1 MTDDHHF
8 IPCSDAINIYNLS
21 LLCLNPT
28 HVNLECV
35 SNLGGFDS
43 DDTSYALTYGLRI
56 SIGVWCILVAIV
68 GIFGNLLTLFA
79 LPYDHKQRYKNG
91 RCNFETWNTSTIFI
105 INLARI
111 DLFFCIF
118 CMPTFIFPL
127 LTQRPLDARLCRGK
141 IFFRLLSDLLRYIL
155 H

>member
-8 IPCSDAINIYNLS
+8 IPCSDSNNIYNLS

-28 HVNLECV
+28 NVNLECV
-35 SNLGGFDS
+35 SNLSRFDS
-43 DDTSYALTYGLRI
+43 DDTSYDLTYALRI
-56 SIGVWCILVAIV
+56 SVGVWCILVAIV

-79 LPYDHKQRYKNG
+79 LPYDYKRRYRNVS
-91 RCNFETWNTSTIFI
+91 NSETWNTSTIFI

-111 DLFFCIF
+111 DLVFCIF

-127 LTQRPLDARLCRGK
+127 LTQRPLDAQLCRGK
-141 IFFRLLSDLLRYIL
+141 IPFRLLSDILRYIL
-155 H
+155 L